1 MLGTDYPAPMVQHDA
16 VTWIN
21 GLQELSDV
29 ERRAILS
36 ENPARIL
43 GLS

>member
-1 MLGTDYPAPMVQHDA
+1 MVQHDA
-16 VTWIN
+16 VNWVN
-21 GLQELSDV
+21 GLPDLSAV
-29 ERRAILS
+29 EKQTILA